1 MARVEV
7 EIEETELENEDGIN
21 IDGIVASCG
30 RCDHEVEVFG
40 QGLKSIRRA
49 CIMLREECPNGEE
62 NYYVE
67 GP

>member
-7 EIEETELENEDGIN
+7 EVEETELENEDGIAV
-21 IDGIVASCG
+21 DGICVTCT

-62 NYYVE
+62 NFYVE
-67 GP
+67 D